1 MAEIKTAHGNLR
13 STPKGQARRR
23 PGSAKHRGFDHSKKD
38 AESAPQPGLRERK
51 KARLRQQIID
61 TAIRLFRK
69 HGYEKT
75 RVEDIVQVLEIS
87 QPTFFR
93 YFPSKDAV
101 LREVGRRGFCCIK
114 EHLETELSSDATTAE
129 RLRRMYAGMAREVE
143 SDRPLWR
150 AVVLSAAM
158 DPVRSPEMRRPEEI
172 AVSLLREIL
181 AEGQSRGEVTTD
193 FPVAH
198 LAEFME
204 GLYTTVVRRWAVDL
218 SGPHSLSERVRSALE
233 FFLKAVQP

>member
-1 MAEIKTAHGNLR
+1 MSRAKA
-13 STPKGQARRR
+13 ARREPR
-23 PGSAKHRGFDHSKKD
+23 PRVRTATRRRRIIGMQVRSSRSAGSQ
-38 AESAPQPGLRERK
+38 EPVGLRERK

-61 TAIRLFRK
+61 TSIRLFRK
-69 HGYEKT
+69 RGYENT
-75 RVEDIVQVLEIS
+75 RIEDIVQILEIS

-101 LREVGRRGFCCIK
+101 LRQVGRRGFSCIK
-114 EHLETELSSDATTAE
+114 EHLETELSSDVTTAE
-129 RLRRMYAGMAREVE
+129 RLRRMYGGMAREVE

-150 AVVLSAAM
+150 AVVLSGAM
-158 DPVRSPEMRRPEEI
+158 DPVRSPGMRRPEEI
-172 AVSLLREIL
+172 AVSLLRGIL
-181 AEGQSRGEVTTD
+181 AEGQKRDEVTKA

-218 SGPHSLSERVRSALE
+218 SGPHNLSERVRSALE
-233 FFLKAVQP
+233 FFLKAAQA

>member
-1 MAEIKTAHGNLR
+1 MARTKTARDASPAGTRLALR
-13 STPKGQARRR
+13 NRAEVGVPMRASRTHA
-23 PGSAKHRGFDHSKKD
+23 PGKIETA
-38 AESAPQPGLRERK
+38 GLRERK

-61 TAIRLFRK
+61 TSIRLFRK
-69 HGYEKT
+69 NGYEDT
-75 RVEDIVQVLEIS
+75 RVEDIVRVLEIS

-101 LREVGRRGFCCIK
+101 LREVGRRGFSCIK
-114 EHLETELSSDATTAE
+114 EHLETELSSDASTAE
-129 RLRRMYAGMAREVE
+129 RLRRMYEGMAREVE

-150 AVVLSAAM
+150 AVVLSGAM

-172 AVSLLREIL
+172 AVSLLRDIL
-181 AEGQSRGEVTTD
+181 EEGQKRKEITRA

-204 GLYTTVVRRWAVDL
+204 GLYTTVVRRWAAGL
-218 SGPHSLSERVRSALE
+218 SGPHNLSERVRSAVG
-233 FFLKAVQP
+233 FFLQAARP

>member
-1 MAEIKTAHGNLR
+1 MSRTKA
-13 STPKGQARRR
+13 ARGVALARVGR
-23 PGSAKHRGFDHSKKD
+23 PAGFRTSLAMQTRASRVDGASSK
-38 AESAPQPGLRERK
+38 ETVGLRERK

-61 TAIRLFRK
+61 TSIRLFRK
-69 HGYEKT
+69 RGYENT
-75 RVEDIVQVLEIS
+75 RVEDIVQILEIS

-101 LREVGRRGFCCIK
+101 LREVGRRGFSCIK
-114 EHLETELSSDATTAE
+114 EHLETELSSAATTAE
-129 RLRRMYAGMAREVE
+129 RLRRMYDGMAREVE

-150 AVVLSAAM
+150 AVVLSGAM

-181 AEGQSRGEVTTD
+181 AEGQKRGEVTKT

-204 GLYTTVVRRWAVDL
+204 GLYTTIVRRWAVDL
-218 SGPHSLSERVRSALE
+218 SGPHDLRERVRSGVE
-233 FFLKAVQP
+233 FFLKGAQP

>member
-1 MAEIKTAHGNLR
+1 MR
-13 STPKGQARRR
+13 RMRVARREPLA
-23 PGSAKHRGFDHSKKD
+23 PGGAARGPTNVANEGPLSRVHGTSRQ
-38 AESAPQPGLRERK
+38 ETLGLRERK

-61 TAIRLFRK
+61 TSIRLFRK
-69 HGYEKT
+69 HGYENT
-75 RVEDIVQVLEIS
+75 RVEDIVQILEIS

-101 LREVGRRGFCCIK
+101 LREVGRRGYSCIK
-114 EHLETELSSDATTAE
+114 DHLETELSCEATTAE

-172 AVSLLREIL
+172 AFSLLREIL
-181 AEGQSRGEVTTD
+181 AEGQKRGEVTKS

-218 SGPHSLSERVRSALE
+218 SGPHSLSERVRSALD
-233 FFLKAVQP
+233 FFLKGVHP

>member
-1 MAEIKTAHGNLR
+1 MARAKVAR
-13 STPKGQARRR
+13 SESSQVRLDRARRLED
-23 PGSAKHRGFDHSKKD
+23 SADGRVPDRASR
-38 AESAPQPGLRERK
+38 AAASEAIPGLRERK
-51 KARLRQQIID
+51 KVRLRQQIID
-61 TAIRLFRK
+61 TSIRLFRK
-69 HGYEKT
+69 RGYENT
-75 RVEDIVQVLEIS
+75 RIDDIVQILEIS

-101 LREVGRRGFCCIK
+101 LREVGRRGFACIK
-114 EHLETELSSDATTAE
+114 ERLETELSSKASTTE
-129 RLRRMYAGMAREVE
+129 RLREMYHGMAAEVE

-150 AVVLSAAM
+150 AVVLSGAM
-158 DPVRSPEMRRPEEI
+158 DPVRSPEMRQPEEI

-181 AEGQSRGEVTTD
+181 IEGQKRGEITRA

-218 SGPHSLSERVRSALE
+218 TEPHSLSERVGSAVE
-233 FFLKAVQP
+233 FFLRAVQP